1 MRRISGLPSSLRWKP
16 SPKLS
21 TSLRLPVGLQGRER
35 PRPPGPPSAAGGR
48 VRHRACREWI
58 GPFNRCICR
67 EGARRCLASL
77 RVSLCIRSTASP
89 LSSIPALSLGLLV
102 VCLFTWE
109 KACQRQRWS
118 MVCGQVSRT
127 ALENPPSGGERGPDL
142 PELGRPAPEGPPAAV
157 EAIDGLHGHLF
168 RKGF

>member
-67 EGARRCLASL
+67 EGARRCPAAR
-77 RVSLCIRSTASP
+77 RVSTYIRSTASP

-102 VCLFTWE
+102 MCLFTME
-109 KACQRQRWS
+109 KACQRQRWT

-127 ALENPPSGGERGPDL
+127 ALANPPSGASVGQISQNSAVL
-142 PELGRPAPEGPPAAV
+142 LLKARPPQQGQ
-157 EAIDGLHGHLF
+157 
-168 RKGF
+168 